1 MKTLLI
7 CFLASL
13 LSACVSM
20 TAVGPGDVT
29 VRDKLVVKLDS
40 AWNKY
45 NGPGVGKTEL
55 WTTDGL
61 SLDVLRFFVDIGEGE
76 QLIEVRGAHE
86 KQVPKFRATMQP
98 QEVVELYDAV
108 MSQGGNRF
116 HLDKLAPADFAGG
129 AGFRFDYTLVRK
141 GDEVELKGFC
151 YGVVRDK
158 RLYLMTFQAPK
169 IHYYAQHA
177 QRAQAAALSI
187 RFKG

>member
-7 CFLASL
+7 CFLSVLLAS
-13 LSACVSM
+13 CVSM
-20 TAVGPGDVT
+20 SAVGPGEVT
-29 VRDKLVVKLDS
+29 VRDKLVVRLDS

-45 NGPGVGKTEL
+45 NGPGQSKTEL
-55 WTTDGL
+55 WTTEGM

-76 QLIEVRGAHE
+76 QLLEVRGANE
-86 KQVPKFRATMQP
+86 KQVPKFRATMQAP
-98 QEVVELYDAV
+98 EIVELYDAV
-108 MSQGGNRF
+108 ASQGGNRF
-116 HLDKLAPADFAGG
+116 HLEKLAPADFAGA

-151 YGVVRDK
+151 YGVVRNK

-169 IHYYAQHA
+169 IHYYPQHA
-177 QRAQAAALSI
+177 QRAQAAALSV

>member
-1 MKTLLI
+1 MKTLLM
-7 CFLASL
+7 CFLATL
-13 LSACVSM
+13 LAACVSM
-20 TAVGPGDVT
+20 SAVGPGEVT
-29 VRDKLVVKLDS
+29 VQDKLVVRLDS
-40 AWNKY
+40 AWNKF
-45 NGPGVGKTEL
+45 NAPGSSKTEL

-61 SLDVLRFFVDIGEGE
+61 SLDVLRFFVAIGEGE
-76 QLIEVRGAHE
+76 PLLEVRGANE
-86 KQVPKFRATMQP
+86 KQVPKFRAGMQP
-98 QEVVELYDAV
+98 QEIVELYDAV
-108 MSQGGNRF
+108 ASQGGNRF
-116 HLDKLAPADFAGG
+116 HLEKLSPANFAGA